1 MDRNE
6 VISLL
11 MEVFR
16 STQNNTVHLPEEDA
30 DIPVLEEPLIGFA
43 AADDPLF
50 REFKKPEAIG
60 PEWMAPEEWLDG
72 AKTVIAFFFPYTEEI
87 RSRARKA
94 KGLVNEA
101 WKYGYPAGS
110 ALAKNLSLEMA
121 EKLREKGIRVCLPL
135 TDERFQRKQISLPDD
150 EVHYMVSWSSRH
162 AGYAA
167 GLGTFGVHRH
177 LITEKGCC
185 GTMACSLI
193 IDLELEPTPRTYTG
207 IYDYCIQCGACARR
221 CPADAITIEHL
232 RSLKKC
238 AGHAAY
244 LRENFS
250 GNCGKCM
257 VAVPCEHRNPSEKR
271 PFNKRGERGYE
282 DH

>member
-6 VISLL
+6 VLSVL

-16 STQNNTVHLPEEDA
+16 STQDNTVHLPEEDVN
-30 DIPVLEEPLIGFA
+30 IPILEEPLVGFA
-43 AADDPLF
+43 AADDPIFL
-50 REFKKPEAIG
+50 EYKKPEAIG
-60 PEWMAPEEWLDG
+60 PEWMAPEEWLEG

-87 RSRARKA
+87 RRRAGKSEERI
-94 KGLVNEA
+94 NEA

-110 ALAKNLSLEMA
+110 ALAKKLSLEMA
-121 EKLREKGIRVCLPL
+121 EKLKEKGVRVCLPL
-135 TDERFQRKQISLPDD
+135 ADERFQREQVPLPDG

-167 GLGTFGVHRH
+167 GLGTFGIHRH

-193 IDLELEPTPRTYTG
+193 VDLELEPTPRTYTE
-207 IYDYCIQCGACARR
+207 IYENCIRCGACVSR
-221 CPADAITIEHL
+221 CPAEAITMESL

-238 AGHAAY
+238 AAYAGY
-244 LRENFS
+244 LRETY
-250 GNCGKCM
+250 GGGGCGKCM
-257 VAVPCEHRNPSEKR
+257 VAVPCEHRNPAMDKE
-271 PFNKRGERGYE
+271 
-282 DH
+282 